1 MAEAKDQH
9 DQTIVLERYDEPVV
23 DDPVA
28 PKPGELAGE
37 GLAEPAWIGWRGDPS
52 PRPSGDA
59 IP

>member
-23 DDPVA
+23 ADPVA

-37 GLAEPAWIGWRGDPS
+37 RLAEATRIGCVAMRS
-52 PRPSGDA
+52 RK
-59 IP
+59 